1 MASRITTARSPGG
14 RLLTIEAIDNLP
26 STAALLERIA
36 MRGGHDGYIVLSE
49 TSGHGEALKKRAN
62 EKRLLVS
69 ILLRPSL
76 SPSRVAMFSVLGALA
91 LARTVR
97 RHSSLEP
104 KIRWVGDLYA
114 DKQRIAEATARGKL
128 LPGGS
133 GFRYVVVTL
142 SLRLEGNFTAS
153 LPEVVRSV
161 FSPRRES
168 PAERISETLINEFFS
183 LYEEMTAGETAA
195 FLDEYRDLSL
205 LRGKR
210 IRIAKDGRYLR
221 ATVLGIDDDAG
232 LVVAPRRGGS
242 TVLHSVS
249 ELYDPRRSHKTAL
262 TEK

>member
-1 MASRITTARSPGG
+1 MASRITTVRSPGG
-14 RLLTIEAIDNLP
+14 RLLTIEAIDNLS
-26 STAALLERIA
+26 STADLLERIA
-36 MRGGHDGYIVLSE
+36 MRGGNDGYIVLSE
-49 TSGHGEALKKRAN
+49 TTAHKDTVKKRAN

-91 LARTVR
+91 LARTIR

-104 KIRWVGDLYA
+104 MVRWVGDVQV
-114 DKQRIAEATARGKL
+114 DKQRIAEATARGRL

-133 GFRYVVVTL
+133 GFRYVIVSL
-142 SLRLEGNFTAS
+142 SLRLEGNFTTT
-153 LPEVVRSV
+153 LPEIVRSV

-168 PAERISETLINEFFS
+168 TAVHISETLINEFFG
-183 LYEEMTAGETAA
+183 LYEGMTAGDTA

-210 IRIAKDGRYLR
+210 IRVAKDGRYVR
-221 ATVLGIDDDAG
+221 GTVLGIDDNAG
-232 LVVAPRRGGS
+232 LVVALRHGGS

-249 ELYDPRRSHKTAL
+249 ELYDPRRAHKAAL
-262 TEK
+262 TE